1 MRAPGRNRS
10 RLIIGLALPT
20 VLVVGPVNFVLY
32 RVCYAT
38 YGEEYAFFVSQG
50 VNLLYVV
57 YGGAILLPKM
67 WFGDEI
73 TPAMRALPQ
82 RRFAFM
88 AILDCCG
95 TFLAAMGAV
104 HTPGQVQSLLN
115 QSLIPCTMIAS
126 RVFNHTR
133 YTAAQCAGAAVIL
146 LGAAV
151 VLSPELLGAPAGAP
165 PAPGGGGAESAAGSR
180 ALSNALYFLA
190 NVPMACSAVYKERRF
205 AGDQVHVLYLT
216 QCVSCYQFL
225 FGFVLAP
232 LQAVPGVSTAAGQ
245 SPAAIAAAFRGGYEC
260 FRARAADCPPR
271 EGTTWLLLGY
281 CAVNFVLNT
290 TGLVLTKHGSAALN
304 AISYAL
310 ILPLTTVSY
319 SLPFLGAH
327 REELRAPTLV
337 GLLVVLAGFLLYER
351 DEILGARALPS
362 QSPAPQPRSAVD
374 AAPGAGGTPAKRG
387 ERAPLLAASL
397 PTPSRRERAVSTDSY
412 QERLIL
418 VHVPVTR
425 VERGHDV
432 SHAPTSAHSHGA
444 HAAVPHVHR
453 RDDDGGATHRAAHPP
468 TASHAHAPAPAPR
481 PSAFDRFFGYS
492 LSRPQD
498 DHGAHGHE
506 HAHAH
511 SPSLQKAL

>member
-1 MRAPGRNRS
+1 
-10 RLIIGLALPT
+10 
-20 VLVVGPVNFVLY
+20 
-32 RVCYAT
+32 
-38 YGEEYAFFVSQG
+38 
-50 VNLLYVV
+50 
-57 YGGAILLPKM
+57 
-67 WFGDEI
+67 
-73 TPAMRALPQ
+73 
-82 RRFAFM
+82 
-88 AILDCCG
+88 
-95 TFLAAMGAV
+95 
-104 HTPGQVQSLLN
+104 
-115 QSLIPCTMIAS
+115 
-126 RVFNHTR
+126 
-133 YTAAQCAGAAVIL
+133 
-146 LGAAV
+146 
-151 VLSPELLGAPAGAP
+151 
-165 PAPGGGGAESAAGSR
+165 
-180 ALSNALYFLA
+180 
-190 NVPMACSAVYKERRF
+190 MACSAVYKERRF
-205 AGDQVHVLYLT
+205 AGDEVHVLYLT

-232 LQAVPGVSTAAGQ
+232 LQSLPGVSTAAGQ
-245 SPAAIAAAFRGGYEC
+245 TPADIVAAFHGGYEC
-260 FRARAADCPPR
+260 FLARSADCPPR

-374 AAPGAGGTPAKRG
+374 ARPA
-387 ERAPLLAASL
+387 RAVRRRSAASARRCSRASL

-432 SHAPTSAHSHGA
+432 SHAPTSAHRTA
-444 HAAVPHVHR
+444 RAAAPHVHR
-453 RDDDGGATHRAAHPP
+453 RDDEGARIARHPP

-498 DHGAHGHE
+498 DHGATVGTHRAQPESQSARLGAARRNPRAFFARPRHWSKGNPKVTP
-506 HAHAH
+506 ATSTNSVGTSPIH
-511 SPSLQKAL
+511 SPHTQAIGRWP